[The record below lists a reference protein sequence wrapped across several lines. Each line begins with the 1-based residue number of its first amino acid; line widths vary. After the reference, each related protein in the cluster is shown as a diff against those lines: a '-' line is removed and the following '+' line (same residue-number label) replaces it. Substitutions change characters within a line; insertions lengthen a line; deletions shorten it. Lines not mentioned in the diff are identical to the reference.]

1 MELTINSLIKLII
14 GIFVVTF
21 VLIGFILF
29 FKDYVSGL
37 FDNFSAG
44 TPLEMIL
51 GLVI

>member
-21 VLIGFILF
+21 VLVGFILF
-29 FKDYVSGL
+29 VKDYVSGL

-51 GLVI
+51 SILN